1 MTRGGNNKLAQ
12 VDIERIVRQVLAELM
27 GSTPQAATFAEQSA
41 RPNDEL
47 AIDRK
52 VVSLADVEGRLKGVT
67 RVVAPRGAV
76 FTPAARDELRKHGV
90 AVASTA
96 TATHAATARRV
107 LLAVVENVYE
117 PASLTAALT
126 AEGIGVERLPK
137 VELTGVVDQLS
148 EQIFTSGERGLLI
161 TAHTAAAVCL
171 ANRHHGVRAVLG
183 NSARATAEAVTAVGA
198 NLLVID
204 ATGKSLFELRS
215 MTRHLV
221 LGQSVCP
228 PAWKDRLG

>member
-27 GSTPQAATFAEQSA
+27 GSTPQAATFAVQSV

-90 AVASTA
+90 AVASTV

-107 LLAVVENVYE
+107 LMAVVENVYE

-126 AEGIGVERLPK
+126 A
-137 VELTGVVDQLS
+137 
-148 EQIFTSGERGLLI
+148 
-161 TAHTAAAVCL
+161 
-171 ANRHHGVRAVLG
+171 
-183 NSARATAEAVTAVGA
+183 
-198 NLLVID
+198 
-204 ATGKSLFELRS
+204 
-215 MTRHLV
+215 
-221 LGQSVCP
+221 
-228 PAWKDRLG
+228 